1 MSKKIPSY
9 NIKRIPSYDTY
20 VKNYI
25 SKANQLAKH
34 GYSMYSDMYSANEY
48 YTQYI
53 SLRND
58 QVEQVMKGKRK
69 RAANVMRDLINDQA
83 YKFSKK
89 QAEKQLEVAKQ
100 FGYKTTVNKLMV
112 GDPGLKTIID
122 QQANLL
128 KEQGYSN
135 KEIHLIISQEYFGS
149 P

>member
-1 MSKKIPSY
+1 MSKIPSY

-20 VKNYI
+20 VKNYM

-34 GYSMYSDMYSANEY
+34 GYSMYSEMYSANEY

-58 QVEQVMKGKRK
+58 QVKQVMQGKRK

-83 YKFSKK
+83 YQFSKK
-89 QAEKQLEVAKQ
+89 QAEKQMEVAKQ

-122 QQANLL
+122 QQVNLL